1 MPSSA
6 SIARHS
12 PQRPSAEAR
21 VALLEALLGSDDLVS
36 CSRLAMEFLERYC
49 GVTHA
54 LVVAP
59 RPGEPRRLLPV
70 ASRGLPTSGLDG
82 FSVDLD
88 VWEQPLV
95 RVFSGNVAESF
106 PTGKI
111 RTPIRGPL
119 WAIPLG
125 GRSSSRAEGHAVA
138 LLLLGGNGEIPAEV
152 KWVADV
158 LGEKAQR
165 LQVTNETAERTF
177 RRERALLYSV
187 VNAVTDPIL
196 LTDTEGR
203 LIIANARAE
212 RLFSSREDEAE
223 GRRRAV
229 GLNNMLFSAALSS
242 QLVDHAEGGGRNEV
256 LLVDPSEGEDLLFEL
271 LATAVREPDGQT
283 GVVSVLRNVTDVRRA
298 TQEVGESYRQ
308 LHQAQQEIR
317 SERHRLDLVLD
328 SVVDPIVVT
337 DAAGD
342 IVMMNPPAERLF
354 TIPPDGAD
362 EEQRRVRANDA
373 HFSSFVSNLL
383 FSGDDM
389 RWRGEISLIDPLDG
403 SARPVEAVAGK
414 ILSDRGEITTVVTIL
429 HDRREALEKAAL
441 YEQLK
446 RASDELEA
454 KVQTA
459 TAELAEQNE
468 LLRRQA
474 IQLEQASTAKSQFLA
489 NMSHELRT
497 PLNAIL
503 GYCNMMVQGVNGKL
517 SQAQRKSLVRIDS
530 NGRHLLEVINE
541 ILDITR
547 IEAGRM
553 PLHVSEVRIQELLD
567 EVLAELEPIISRSK
581 LPVLAEMLDSLPGL
595 LTDRQ
600 KVKQIVLN
608 LLSNALKFTPS
619 GSIRITTRYDTHAK
633 EFLIAVQDTGIGIAP
648 EHQERV
654 FEDFQQVDSSPTRP
668 YGGTG
673 LGLSICR
680 RLANMLGGR
689 ITLISALGQGS
700 TFTLHLPRRAKAR

>member
-1 MPSSA
+1 M
-6 SIARHS
+6 
-12 PQRPSAEAR
+12 
-21 VALLEALLGSDDLVS
+21 ALLEAMLGSDELAV
-36 CSRLAMEFLERYC
+36 CSRLAMDFLDKYC
-49 GVTHA
+49 GVSNA
-54 LVVAP
+54 LVLAP
-59 RPGEPRRLLPV
+59 QPGEPRRLLV
-70 ASRGLPTSGLDG
+70 AVSRGPAGDG

-88 VWEQPLV
+88 AWEQPLV
-95 RVFSGNVAESF
+95 RVFSSNVPESF
-106 PTGKI
+106 PAGKV
-111 RTPIRGPL
+111 RTPLRGPV
-119 WAIPLG
+119 WALPLG
-125 GRSSSRAEGHAVA
+125 GRSAARSERHAVA
-138 LLLLGGNGEIPAEV
+138 LILLSGGGEIPADV
-152 KWVADV
+152 RWTADV
-158 LGEKAQR
+158 LGEKLQR
-165 LQVTNETAERTF
+165 LQVATEAAERTF

-196 LTDTEGR
+196 LTDTEGK
-203 LIIANARAE
+203 LILANARAE
-212 RLFSSREDEAE
+212 RLFAAREDESE

-229 GLNNMLFSAALSS
+229 GINNMLFSAALSS
-242 QLVDHAEGGGRNEV
+242 QLVDHAEGGRNEV

-271 LATAVREPDGQT
+271 LATPVREPDGQT

-354 TIPPDGAD
+354 TIPPEGED

-389 RWRGEISLIDPLDG
+389 RWRGEISLIDPVDG

-454 KVQTA
+454 KVQHA

-503 GYCNMMVQGVNGKL
+503 GYCNMLVQGVNGKMN
-517 SQAQRKSLVRIDS
+517 QAQRRSLVRIDS

-553 PLHVSEVRIQELLD
+553 PLHVSEERIQELLD
-567 EVLAELEPIISRSK
+567 EVLAELEPIITRSK
-581 LPVLAEMLDSLPGL
+581 LPVLADMTEALPTL
-595 LTDRQ
+595 YTDRQ

-608 LLSNALKFTPS
+608 LLSNALKFTPA
-619 GSIRITTRYDTHAK
+619 GSIRITTRFDARSK
-633 EFLIAVQDTGIGIAP
+633 EFLISVQDTGIGIAP
-648 EHQERV
+648 ENQERV
-654 FEDFQQVDSSPTRP
+654 FEDFQQVDSSLTRP

-680 RLANMLGGR
+680 RLATMLGGR
-689 ITLISALGQGS
+689 IVLVSALGQGS
-700 TFTLHLPRRAKAR
+700 TFILHLPRRAKAR

>member
-1 MPSSA
+1 M
-6 SIARHS
+6 
-12 PQRPSAEAR
+12 
-21 VALLEALLGSDDLVS
+21 
-36 CSRLAMEFLERYC
+36 
-49 GVTHA
+49 
-54 LVVAP
+54 
-59 RPGEPRRLLPV
+59 
-70 ASRGLPTSGLDG
+70 
-82 FSVDLD
+82 
-88 VWEQPLV
+88 
-95 RVFSGNVAESF
+95 
-106 PTGKI
+106 
-111 RTPIRGPL
+111 
-119 WAIPLG
+119 
-125 GRSSSRAEGHAVA
+125 
-138 LLLLGGNGEIPAEV
+138 LLGGAGEIPPDVRWA
-152 KWVADV
+152 ADV
-158 LGEKAQR
+158 LGEKLQR
-165 LQVTNETAERTF
+165 LQAATEAAERTF
-177 RRERALLYSV
+177 RQERALLYSV

-196 LTDTEGR
+196 LTDTEGK

-212 RLFSSREDEAE
+212 RLFAAREDESE
-223 GRRRAV
+223 GRRGAV
-229 GLNNMLFSAALSS
+229 RINNMLFSAALSS
-242 QLVDHAEGGGRNEV
+242 QLVDHAEGSRNEV

-271 LATAVREPDGQT
+271 LATTVREPDGQT

-308 LHQAQQEIR
+308 LHQVQQEIR

-354 TIPPDGAD
+354 TIPPEGED

-389 RWRGEISLIDPLDG
+389 RWRGEISLIDPVDG

-429 HDRREALEKAAL
+429 HDRREALERAAL

-446 RASDELEA
+446 RGAGELEA
-454 KVQTA
+454 RVQHA

-503 GYCNMMVQGVNGKL
+503 GYCNMLVQGVNGKMN
-517 SQAQRKSLVRIDS
+517 QAQRRSLVRIDS

-567 EVLAELEPIISRSK
+567 EVLAELEPIITRSK
-581 LPVLAEMLDSLPGL
+581 LPVLADMTEALPTL
-595 LTDRQ
+595 YTDRQ

-608 LLSNALKFTPS
+608 LLSNALKFTPA
-619 GSIRITTRYDTHAK
+619 GSIRITTRFDARSK
-633 EFLIAVQDTGIGIAP
+633 EFLISVQDTGIGIAP
-648 EHQERV
+648 ENQERV
-654 FEDFQQVDSSPTRP
+654 FEDFQQVDSSLTRP

-680 RLANMLGGR
+680 RLATMLGGR
-689 ITLISALGQGS
+689 IVLVSALGQGS
-700 TFTLHLPRRAKAR
+700 TFILHLPRRAKAR

>member
-1 MPSSA
+1 MLSRA
-6 SIARHS
+6 SIARSPS
-12 PQRPSAEAR
+12 PQRPSAEAK
-21 VALLEALLGSDDLVS
+21 VFLLEALLGADDLEA
-36 CSRLAMEFLERYC
+36 CSRLAMEFLERCC

-54 LVVAP
+54 MVVAS
-59 RPGEPRRLLPV
+59 RPGEPRLLLV
-70 ASRGLPTSGLDG
+70 SASRGLSSSSLDG
-82 FSVDLD
+82 FSVDMD
-88 VWEQPLV
+88 AWEQPLV
-95 RVFSGNVAESF
+95 RVFSGNVPEAF
-106 PTGKI
+106 PAGKV

-119 WAIPLG
+119 WALPLG
-125 GRSSSRAEGHAVA
+125 GRASPRIEGHAVA
-138 LLLLGGNGEIPAEV
+138 MLLLGGAGEIPPDV
-152 KWVADV
+152 RWVADV

-165 LQVTNETAERTF
+165 LQVTTETAERTF

-212 RLFSSREDEAE
+212 RLFASREDDNE

-229 GLNNMLFSAALSS
+229 SLNNMLFSAALSS
-242 QLVDHAEGGGRNEV
+242 QLVDHAEGSPRNEV

-271 LATAVREPDGQT
+271 LATPVREPDGP

-298 TQEVGESYRQ
+298 TLEVGESYRQ

-342 IVMMNPPAERLF
+342 IVMLNPPAERLF
-354 TIPPDGAD
+354 TAPQEGRDD
-362 EEQRRVRANDA
+362 EQRRVRANDA

-389 RWRGEISLIDPLDG
+389 RWRGEISLIDPVDG

-414 ILSDRGEITTVVTIL
+414 ILSDRGEISTVVTIL
-429 HDRREALEKAAL
+429 HDRREALERVAL
-441 YEQLK
+441 YEQL
-446 RASDELEA
+446 RRGADELEA

-459 TAELAEQNE
+459 TAELADQNE

-474 IQLEQASTAKSQFLA
+474 IQLEQASAAKSQFLA

-503 GYCNMMVQGVNGKL
+503 GYCNMMVQGVNGDMTQ
-517 SQAQRKSLVRIDS
+517 SQKRSLMRIDS

-553 PLHVSEVRIQELLD
+553 PLHTSEVRIQELLN
-567 EVLAELEPIISRSK
+567 EVLAELEPIITRSK
-581 LPVLAEMLDSLPGL
+581 LPVLAEMPGSLPVL
-595 LTDRQ
+595 YSDRQ

-608 LLSNALKFTPS
+608 LLSNALKFTPQ
-619 GSIRITTRYDTHAK
+619 GSIRITTNYDSRAK
-633 EFLIAVQDTGIGIAP
+633 ELLIAVQDTGIGIAP
-648 EHQERV
+648 ENQERV

-680 RLANMLGGR
+680 RLATMLGGR
-689 ITLISALGQGS
+689 ITLQSVLGQGS
-700 TFTLHLPRRAKAR
+700 TFTMHLPRRARAR

>member
-1 MPSSA
+1 M
-6 SIARHS
+6 
-12 PQRPSAEAR
+12 
-21 VALLEALLGSDDLVS
+21 LEALLGSDELAACV
-36 CSRLAMEFLERYC
+36 RLALGFLDKQC
-49 GVTHA
+49 GLGHA
-54 LVVAP
+54 VVLAP
-59 RPGEPRRLLPV
+59 RPGEPRSLLV
-70 ASRGLPTSGLDG
+70 AESHGLASTALDG

-88 VWEQPLV
+88 AWEHPLV
-95 RVFSGNVAESF
+95 RVFSKNEPEAF
-106 PTGKI
+106 APGKA
-111 RTPIRGPL
+111 RVPMRGPL
-119 WAIPLG
+119 WALPLG
-125 GRSSSRAEGHAVA
+125 GQTSDRAEGHAVA
-138 LLLLGGNGEIPAEV
+138 LMLVAGGGEIPADV
-152 KWVADV
+152 RWVGDV
-158 LGEKAQR
+158 LGEKLQR
-165 LQVTNETAERTF
+165 LQATTEAAERTF

-196 LTDTEGR
+196 LTDTEGK

-212 RLFSSREDEAE
+212 RLFAAHEDESE
-223 GRRRAV
+223 GRRHAV
-229 GLNNMLFSAALSS
+229 GINNMLFSAALSS

-271 LATAVREPDGQT
+271 LATTVREPDGQT

-298 TQEVGESYRQ
+298 TLEVGESYRQ

-354 TIPPDGAD
+354 TVPHEGSD
-362 EEQRRVRANDA
+362 ESQRRVRANDA

-389 RWRGEISLIDPLDG
+389 RWRGEISLIDPVDG

-414 ILSDRGEITTVVTIL
+414 ILSDRGELTTVVTIL

-441 YEQLK
+441 YDQVK
-446 RASDELEA
+446 RGSEELA
-454 KVQTA
+454 VKVQQA

-474 IQLEQASTAKSQFLA
+474 IEVEQASAAKSQFLA
-489 NMSHELRT
+489 NVSHELRT

-503 GYCNMMVQGVNGKL
+503 GYCNMLVQGVNGKM
-517 SQAQRKSLVRIDS
+517 SQAQRRSLVRIDS

-553 PLHVSEVRIQELLD
+553 PLHVSKVRVQELVD
-567 EVLAELEPIISRSK
+567 EVLAELEPIITRSR
-581 LPVLAEMLDSLPGL
+581 LPVLAELPPSLPVL
-595 LTDRQ
+595 DTDRQ

-608 LLSNALKFTPS
+608 LLSNALKFTPQ
-619 GSIRITTRYDTHAK
+619 GSIRLTTRYNARLK
-633 EFLIAVQDTGIGIAP
+633 ELQISVQDTGIGIAP
-648 EHQERV
+648 ENQERV

-680 RLANMLGGR
+680 RLADMLHGR
-689 ITLISALGQGS
+689 ITLESTLGVGS
-700 TFTLHLPRRAKAR
+700 TFT

>member
-1 MPSSA
+1 
-6 SIARHS
+6 
-12 PQRPSAEAR
+12 
-21 VALLEALLGSDDLVS
+21 VALLEAMLGSDELAV
-36 CSRLAMEFLERYC
+36 CSRLAMDFLDKYC
-49 GVTHA
+49 GVSNA
-54 LVVAP
+54 LVLAP
-59 RPGEPRRLLPV
+59 QPGEPRRLLV
-70 ASRGLPTSGLDG
+70 AVSRGPAGDG

-88 VWEQPLV
+88 AWEQPLV
-95 RVFSGNVAESF
+95 RVFSSNVPESF
-106 PTGKI
+106 PAGKV
-111 RTPIRGPL
+111 RTPLRGPV
-119 WAIPLG
+119 WALPLG
-125 GRSSSRAEGHAVA
+125 GRSAARSERHAVA
-138 LLLLGGNGEIPAEV
+138 LILLSGGGEIPADV
-152 KWVADV
+152 RWTADV
-158 LGEKAQR
+158 LGEKLQR
-165 LQVTNETAERTF
+165 LQVATEAAERTF

-196 LTDTEGR
+196 LTDTEGK
-203 LIIANARAE
+203 LILANARAE
-212 RLFSSREDEAE
+212 RLFAAREDESE

-229 GLNNMLFSAALSS
+229 GINNMLFSAALSS
-242 QLVDHAEGGGRNEV
+242 QLVDHAEGGRNEV

-271 LATAVREPDGQT
+271 LATPVREPDGQT

-354 TIPPDGAD
+354 TIPPEGED

-389 RWRGEISLIDPLDG
+389 RWRGEISLIDPVDG

-414 ILSDRGEITTVVTIL
+414 ILSDRGEISTVVTIL
-429 HDRREALEKAAL
+429 HDRREALERAAL

-446 RASDELEA
+446 RGAGELEA
-454 KVQTA
+454 RVQHA

-503 GYCNMMVQGVNGKL
+503 GYCNMLVQGVNGKMN
-517 SQAQRKSLVRIDS
+517 QAQRRSLVRIDS

-567 EVLAELEPIISRSK
+567 EVLAELEPIITRSK
-581 LPVLAEMLDSLPGL
+581 LPVLADMTEALPTL
-595 LTDRQ
+595 YTDRQ

-608 LLSNALKFTPS
+608 LLSNALKFTPA
-619 GSIRITTRYDTHAK
+619 GSIRITTRFDARSK
-633 EFLIAVQDTGIGIAP
+633 EFLISVQDTGIGIAP
-648 EHQERV
+648 ENQERV
-654 FEDFQQVDSSPTRP
+654 FEDFQQVDSSLTRP

-680 RLANMLGGR
+680 RLATMLGGR
-689 ITLISALGQGS
+689 IVLVSALGQGS
-700 TFTLHLPRRAKAR
+700 TFILHLPRRAKAR